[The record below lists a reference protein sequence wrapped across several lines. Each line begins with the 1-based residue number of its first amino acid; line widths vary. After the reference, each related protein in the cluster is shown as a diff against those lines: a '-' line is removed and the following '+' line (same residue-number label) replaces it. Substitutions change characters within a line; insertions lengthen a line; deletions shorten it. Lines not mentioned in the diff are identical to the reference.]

1 MCALSIAR
9 SREYVTV
16 KKDLSGLFRK
26 ENTMFQAFKLAYRNV
41 GRNKTRSLLSSLA
54 VGIGMALLLLMASV
68 LEGEMKG
75 ALDNTIRLQSG
86 HLQIRPASYEENKIS
101 LKWEDLIANPDQ
113 LVQQVKSLSQ
123 VTVATPR
130 LVASSIL
137 TVSDESK
144 GVQILGIEPDSAANQ
159 PFREGMLSGEFI
171 KADDREGI
179 LVGNVL
185 ADKLHIHVNDKVNLL
200 VTTSNGDVNE
210 QLFTVRGIF
219 TTRTPAYDE
228 STIFMPLAKAQAIT
242 ATENHA
248 STIFVTLQDINQTDA
263 VAKALQGNNYK
274 ILTWREQNA
283 FITQF
288 EDFANAFFIILY
300 LIVLGITATVV
311 TNTLVMAVFERT
323 REIGILSAIGMKG
336 RGIMAQFLAEAALL
350 ATGGVIGGLIIGG
363 AAVAY
368 FTVYGIYI
376 GDYGLTGVLFEDHI
390 YAHLT
395 LQNTITLAILTYIIT
410 LIASLYPARLAARLE
425 PVEALHGL
433 GD

>member
-1 MCALSIAR
+1 MI
-9 SREYVTV
+9 
-16 KKDLSGLFRK
+16 
-26 ENTMFQAFKLAYRNV
+26 QAFKLAFRNL
-41 GRNKTRSLLSSLA
+41 GRNRSRSLLSALA
-54 VGIGMALLLLMASV
+54 VSIGMALLLLMVSV
-68 LEGEMKG
+68 LEGEMTG
-75 ALDNTIRLQSG
+75 ALQNTIRLQSG
-86 HLQIRPASYEENKIS
+86 HLQIRPATYEENKIS
-101 LKWEDLIANPDQ
+101 LKWEDLIANPE
-113 LVQQVKSLSQ
+113 QVVANVKKLSQ

-130 LVASSIL
+130 LSASAIL

-179 LVGNVL
+179 LIGNTLAEKLNLKVGE
-185 ADKLHIHVNDKVNLL
+185 KVNLL

-219 TTRTPAYDE
+219 TTRTPGYDE
-228 STIFMPLAKAQAIT
+228 STVFMPLAKAQAIT

-248 STIFVTLQDINQTDA
+248 STIFVLLQDSDQADA
-263 VAKALQGNNYK
+263 VAKALQSNNYK
-274 ILTWREQNA
+274 ILTWRDQNQ
-283 FITQF
+283 FIVQF
-288 EDFANAFFIILY
+288 EDFANAFFIIIY

-336 RGIMAQFLAEAALL
+336 SGIMAQFLAEAALL

-395 LQNTITLAILTYIIT
+395 LTNTVNLAIVTYILT
-410 LIASLYPARLAARLE
+410 LVASLYPARLAARLE

>member
-1 MCALSIAR
+1 M
-9 SREYVTV
+9 
-16 KKDLSGLFRK
+16 
-26 ENTMFQAFKLAYRNV
+26 NQAFKLAFRNL
-41 GRNKTRSLLSSLA
+41 GRNRSRSLLSSLA
-54 VGIGMALLLLMASV
+54 VGVGMALLLLMVSV
-68 LEGEMKG
+68 LEGEMTG
-75 ALDNTIRLQSG
+75 ALQNTIRLQSG
-86 HLQIRPASYEENKIS
+86 HLQIRPASYEEGKIS
-101 LKWEDLIANPDQ
+101 LKWEDLIVEPDQ
-113 LVQQVKSLSQ
+113 VTQQIKSLPQ
-123 VTVATPR
+123 VTAATPR
-130 LVASSIL
+130 LIASSIL
-137 TVSDESK
+137 TLSDESK
-144 GVQILGIEPDSAANQ
+144 GVQILGIDPDSAANQ
-159 PFREGMLSGEFI
+159 PFRDGMIAGEFI

-179 LVGNVL
+179 LIGNIL
-185 ADKLHIHVNDKVNLL
+185 ADKLGLKIGDKVNLL

-219 TTRTPAYDE
+219 TTRTPGYDE
-228 STIFMPLAKAQAIT
+228 STIFMPLAKAQTIT

-248 STIFVTLQDINQTDA
+248 STIFVLLQNSEDAEA
-263 VAKALQGNNYK
+263 VAQAIQSNKYK
-274 ILTWREQNA
+274 VLTWREQNV

-288 EDFANAFFIILY
+288 EDYANAFFIVLY

-323 REIGILSAIGMKG
+323 REIGILAAIGMKG

-363 AAVAY
+363 ALVAY

-376 GDYGLTGVLFEDHI
+376 GDYGITGVLFEDRI

-395 LQNTITLAILTYIIT
+395 LENTVNLAIATYIIT
-410 LIASLYPARLAARLE
+410 LIASLYPARLAARME

>member
-1 MCALSIAR
+1 M
-9 SREYVTV
+9 TQ
-16 KKDLSGLFRK
+16 
-26 ENTMFQAFKLAYRNV
+26 TFKLAFRNI
-41 GRNKTRSLLSSLA
+41 GRNKTRSFLSSLV
-54 VGIGMALLLLMASV
+54 VGVGMALLLLMVSV

-75 ALDNTIRLQSG
+75 ALQNTIRLQSG
-86 HLQIRPASYEENKIS
+86 HLQIRPGSYDEGKIS
-101 LKWEDLIANPDQ
+101 LKWEDLIANPEQ
-113 LVQQVKSLSQ
+113 VAEQVKSLPQ
-123 VTVATPR
+123 VTVAAPR
-130 LVASSIL
+130 LIASTIL
-137 TVSDESK
+137 TVGDESK
-144 GVQILGIEPDSAANQ
+144 SAQILGIDPESAANQ
-159 PFREGMLSGEFI
+159 PLRDGMLSGEFI

-179 LVGNVL
+179 LIGNIL
-185 ADKLHIHVNDKVNLL
+185 ADKLGLKVNDKVNLL
-200 VTTSNGDVNE
+200 VTTSNGDVIE

-219 TTRTPAYDE
+219 TTRTPGYDE

-248 STIFVTLQDINQTDA
+248 STIFVLLQNSDQADA
-263 VAKALQGNNYK
+263 VAQALKSNNYK
-274 ILTWREQNA
+274 ILTWREQNV

-288 EDFANAFFIILY
+288 EDYANAFFIVLY

-368 FTVYGIYI
+368 FTIYGIYI
-376 GDYGLTGVLFEDHI
+376 GDYGITGVLFEDRI

-395 LQNTITLAILTYIIT
+395 LANTINLAIVTYIIT
-410 LIASLYPARLAARLE
+410 LIASLYPARLAARME

>member
-1 MCALSIAR
+1 MI
-9 SREYVTV
+9 
-16 KKDLSGLFRK
+16 
-26 ENTMFQAFKLAYRNV
+26 QAFKLAFRNL
-41 GRNKTRSLLSSLA
+41 GRNRSRSLLSALA
-54 VGIGMALLLLMASV
+54 VSIGMALLLLMVSV
-68 LEGEMKG
+68 LEGEMTG
-75 ALDNTIRLQSG
+75 ALQNTIRLQSG

-101 LKWEDLIANPDQ
+101 LKWEDLIADPEQ
-113 LVQQVKSLSQ
+113 LVGKIKSVPQVI
-123 VTVATPR
+123 VATPR
-130 LVASSIL
+130 LSASAIL

-159 PFREGMLSGEFI
+159 PFRDGMLAGEFI

-179 LVGNVL
+179 LIGNTL
-185 ADKLHIHVNDKVNLL
+185 ADKLNLKVNDKVNLL

-219 TTRTPAYDE
+219 TTRTPGYDE
-228 STIFMPLAKAQAIT
+228 STVFMPLAKAQAIT

-248 STIFVTLQDINQTDA
+248 STIFVLLQNGDQADA
-263 VAKALQGNNYK
+263 VAQALQSNNYK
-274 ILTWREQNA
+274 ILTWRDQNQ
-283 FITQF
+283 FIVQF
-288 EDFANAFFIILY
+288 EDFANAFFIIIY

-323 REIGILSAIGMKG
+323 REIGILAAIGMKG
-336 RGIMAQFLAEAALL
+336 SGIMAQFLAEAALL

-376 GDYGLTGVLFEDHI
+376 GDYGITGVLFEDHI

-395 LQNTITLAILTYIIT
+395 LTNTINLAIVTYIIT

>member
-1 MCALSIAR
+1 
-9 SREYVTV
+9 
-16 KKDLSGLFRK
+16 
-26 ENTMFQAFKLAYRNV
+26 MFQSFKLAYRNV
-41 GRNKTRSLLSSLA
+41 GRNKTRSLLSALA
-54 VGIGMALLLLMASV
+54 VGIGMALLLLMAAV

-75 ALDNTIRLQSG
+75 ALQNTIRLQSG
-86 HLQIRPASYEENKIS
+86 HLQVRPASYEEGKSS
-101 LKWEDLIANPDQ
+101 LKWEDLIENPDQ
-113 LVQQVKSLSQ
+113 VAEQIKSIPQ
-123 VTVATPR
+123 VTLATPR
-130 LVASSIL
+130 LIASTIL
-137 TVSDESK
+137 TVREESK
-144 GVQILGIEPDSAANQ
+144 GVQILGIDPDSAANQ
-159 PFREGMLSGEFI
+159 PFRDGMLAGEFI
-171 KADDREGI
+171 RPDDREGI
-179 LVGNVL
+179 LVGNIL
-185 ADKLHIHVNDKVNLL
+185 ADKLGLRVNDKVNLL

-210 QLFTVRGIF
+210 QLFTIRGIF
-219 TTRTPAYDE
+219 TTRTPSYDE
-228 STIFMPLAKAQAIT
+228 NMIFMPLAKAQAIT

-248 STIFVTLQDINQTDA
+248 STIFVTLQDLNQADA
-263 VAKALQGNNYK
+263 VAQALQGNNYQ
-274 ILTWREQNA
+274 ILTWRDQNA

-350 ATGGVIGGLIIGG
+350 ATGGVIGGLMIGG
-363 AAVAY
+363 ALVAY

-376 GDYGLTGVLFEDHI
+376 GDYGISGVLFEDRI

-395 LQNTITLAILTYIIT
+395 LQNTINLTILTYIVT